1 MEKKIDKRLQDALNK
16 AVTQKAAK
24 DKKARD
30 ANEEAR
36 LEHERYIKKW
46 LPKARK
52 WISEKL
58 FPRIT
63 EEEASGRHYIL
74 LGSQYENGI
83 PSEAI
88 YEAAKKVK
96 GLKSVM
102 KTSPI
107 YENAEYVG
115 QSEPS
120 YWIEWE
126 STDPNDHRTD

>member
-1 MEKKIDKRLQDALNK
+1 MKAKIDKRLQEALDK
-16 AVTQKAAK
+16 AAKQKAAE

-30 ANEEAR
+30 ENEIAR
-36 LEHERYIKKW
+36 KEHEAFIKKW

-52 WISEKL
+52 WIDEKL
-58 FPRIT
+58 FNQIV
-63 EEEASGRHYIL
+63 EAEANNRHYIL
-74 LGSQYENGI
+74 LGSHYEDGI

-88 YEAAKKVK
+88 YEAVKKVK
-96 GLKSVM
+96 GLKAIV
-102 KTSPI
+102 KTSPV

-126 STDPNDHRTD
+126 STNPNDHRND